1 MNGTHVK
8 AKAVVVPQDAMLDV
22 VEAGGPAVDEYEP
35 HAALKRR
42 GRVLTVRG
50 AC

>member
-1 MNGTHVK
+1 MNGAHVK

-22 VEAGGPAVDEYEP
+22 MEAGGPAVDEYKP